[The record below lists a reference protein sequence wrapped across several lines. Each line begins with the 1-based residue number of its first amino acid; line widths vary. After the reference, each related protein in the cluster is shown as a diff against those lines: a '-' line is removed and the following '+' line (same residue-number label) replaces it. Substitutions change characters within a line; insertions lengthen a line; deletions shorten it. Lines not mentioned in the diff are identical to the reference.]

1 MTDRIRISGIEVR
14 AKHGVLDFEKIQ
26 DQLFIIDLEVTIDLS
41 EAGSSDQLV
50 RTIDYGELAQ
60 RTHDFVKENS
70 FDLIESIA
78 QGIAGLVMEY
88 PGARAVEVTVHKPDA
103 PIAVPFHDVSVTV
116 GRGR

>member
-1 MTDRIRISGIEVR
+1 MTDRIRITGIEVR
-14 AKHGVLDFEKIQ
+14 AKHGVLDFEKTQ
-26 DQLFIIDLEVTIDLS
+26 DQLFLVDLDITTDLS
-41 EAGSSDQLV
+41 EAASSDQLE

-60 RTHDFVKENS
+60 RTHDFVAETS

-78 QGIAGLVMEY
+78 HGIAGLVMEY

>member
-1 MTDRIRISGIEVR
+1 MTDRIRISGLEVR
-14 AKHGVLDFEKIQ
+14 AKHGVFDFEKTQ
-26 DQLFIIDLEVTIDLS
+26 DQLFRVDLEVTIDLS
-41 EAGSSDQLV
+41 EAGSTDQLD

-60 RTHDFVKENS
+60 RTYDFVAENS

-78 QGIAGLVMEY
+78 HGIAELAMEY
-88 PGARAVEVTVHKPDA
+88 PGAQAVEVTVHKPDA

>member
-14 AKHGVLDFEKIQ
+14 AKHGVHDFEKTQ
-26 DQLFIIDLEVTIDLS
+26 DQVFLIDLEVTIDLS